1 MSSPKYHKSATKDV
15 RPFFD
20 TATLEESLASTQIR
34 LYEDQPFTDATSF
47 TIEPQD
53 VSRLALVLRP
63 SITESTL
70 SSVAISSSKLEI
82 AVTAVNPFLKRTELV
97 YRSLL
102 KDDLPEDITVGS
114 EVLERLGGGSNMTI
128 EVALCLGTHQKR
140 EPGKPFMHGHWLSK
154 KAFDLRPPKPTE
166 DFDVE
171 PLGDDGWK
179 AMGYPAKTLYHV
191 DYYAGFNEAVD
202 KSRPIAKV
210 RIHEDVYKKLGAD
223 NLPVMSRP
231 IMAFLAAEIPCQ
243 LLAASLHEWKDAPA
257 PEPRSPLEAFFKRLK
272 RVEPTLTMPIL
283 SLWVGQPGMPLIR
296 ALLHADQESVR
307 KVVEA

>member
-1 MSSPKYHKSATKDV
+1 MSSSKYHKSATKDV
-15 RPFFD
+15 RPFFE
-20 TATLEESLASTQIR
+20 TATLEESLAGTQIR
-34 LYEDQPFTDATSF
+34 LYEDQPFTEATSF
-47 TIEPQD
+47 TIEAQD
-53 VSRLALVLRP
+53 ENRLAIALRP
-63 SITESTL
+63 SITEAMLAT
-70 SSVAISSSKLEI
+70 APIARSKLAI
-82 AVTAVNPFLKRTELV
+82 AVTAVNPFLKRTEMV

-102 KDDLPEDITVGS
+102 KDDVPGEIIVGS
-114 EVLERLGGGSNMTI
+114 EILERLGGGSNITI
-128 EVALCLGTHQKR
+128 EAVLCLSTALKK
-140 EPGKPFMHGHWLSK
+140 EPGKPFMQGHWLSK

-191 DYYAGFNEAVD
+191 DYYGGFNEAVD

-210 RIHEDVYKKLGAD
+210 RIHEDVYKKLGTES
-223 NLPVMSRP
+223 LPAMSRP
-231 IMAFLAAEIPCQ
+231 MMAFLAAEIPCQ
-243 LLAASLHEWKDAPA
+243 LLAASHNDWKDSAA

-272 RVEPTLTMPIL
+272 RVEPAMTMSSL
-283 SLWVGQPGMPLIR
+283 SLWAGEAGMPRIR